1 MTLKSSEDCTL
12 DPVDWAT
19 DVVMDGRGLQEHS
32 EKGIIGLRR
41 AAWLVDDTREL
52 AEIKS
57 Y

>member
-1 MTLKSSEDCTL
+1 VTLKSSEDCTL

-19 DVVMDGRGLQEHS
+19 DVVMAGRGLQEHL

-41 AAWLVDDTREL
+41 AAWLVDDTRER
-52 AEIKS
+52 AEIRR